1 MYIPSTIACRPSD
14 IILRQGLSSLGIILR
29 EIYKAEH
36 ELSNGFANV
45 TSALVMQMPGY
56 KLPRYCVHDSTNC
69 SEDGESHD
77 NAVMVAIET
86 SQLDDRVPRPVSMIS
101 SP

>member
-1 MYIPSTIACRPSD
+1 MHMPEEMTYVQA
-14 IILRQGLSSLGIILR
+14 LSSLGIILC

-56 KLPRYCVHDSTNC
+56 KLPRYCVQESSSSSD
-69 SEDGESHD
+69 DGEMHD

-86 SQLDDRVPRPVSMIS
+86 SRLEDREPRPQVSIS
-101 SP
+101 SENTSGYA